1 MADLAYNGL
10 TLDRAPSLRA
20 DADWL
25 TTQLA
30 NPQARVIPFHHDKLV
45 LANAPTDTE
54 TVFLGLDGEIPV
66 FATEVDQPA
75 GETRDLRSL
84 VATLDPAEAATLAY
98 ARGILHWNRNQRYCG
113 ACGGPTTAHDGGH
126 IRVCQQCGKQLFPR
140 IEPAVIVLVT
150 WHDQC
155 LLARH
160 HGAAA
165 DAWSTLAGFIEVG
178 ENLEAAVR
186 REVRE
191 EAGVLLDTVHYQASQ
206 AWPFPAG
213 LMIGYRATAASGTI
227 DVDGAELDEARWFT
241 APEVRTMHDASQRTD
256 SIEHFLIST
265 WLDEIE
271 SRRIPESPADLGG
284 VRGERAKLEMP

>member
-1 MADLAYNGL
+1 MADLVYNGL

-20 DADWL
+20 DSDWL
-25 TTQLA
+25 TTQRA
-30 NPQARVIPFHHDKLV
+30 NPHARVIPFHNDKLV
-45 LANAPTDTE
+45 LADAPTDTE
-54 TVFLGLDGEIPV
+54 TVFLGLDGDTPV

-75 GETRDLRSL
+75 GETHDLRGL
-84 VATLDPAEAATLAY
+84 VTTLEPAEAATLAY

-126 IRVCQQCGKQLFPR
+126 MRVCQHCAKQLFPR

-150 WHDQC
+150 WQDRC

-160 HGAAA
+160 RGAAA

-191 EAGVLLDTVHYQASQ
+191 EAGVLLDTVHYEASQ

-213 LMIGYRATAASGTI
+213 LMIGYRAIAASDAI
-227 DVDGAELDEARWFT
+227 DVDGVELDEARWFT
-241 APEVRTMHDASQRTD
+241 APEVRAMHDTSSRTD
-256 SIEHFLIST
+256 SIEHFLVST
-265 WLDEIE
+265 WLA
-271 SRRIPESPADLGG
+271 RQQR
-284 VRGERAKLEMP
+284 